1 MAKKTLTPEQAEIK
15 AMKKEKSSQNWTKFW
30 AIVLAAALTFGV
42 VFLGKSQADKA
53 IEEAGANNNA
63 VVDQNN
69 DVNNNDDADD
79 DSLLGDDTSNDNVSN
94 DNTSNDNTSNDNT
107 SNDNTSNDNS
117 SSNNNNSSNN
127 NSSSNNNAQQNN
139 GPSKAEVIKVF
150 NEATAKAA
158 KGSYKIKRT
167 GEFTKPINVGSATD
181 KLNDIIHGIDPN
193 ASIDSVVGGFLGIS
207 KPVEAVVTN
216 GAGEGFDGKYM
227 IKAMTLTEADV
238 QGVKVEGNKY
248 MLQVKKCT
256 NPDENSAMAK
266 ATNDYITF
274 AQVNESLKKEA
285 AGMVSVDAAKS
296 QAVYSSILFTAT
308 IVDGKMTNLEYSY
321 TFAANL
327 SLKIIV
333 APATGTG
340 EAKITGV
347 YSDIKY

>member
-42 VFLGKSQADKA
+42 VFLGKSQADTA
-53 IEEAGANNNA
+53 IKEAGANSNE
-63 VVDQNN
+63 VVD
-69 DVNNNDDADD
+69 NNNTVDNTDDD
-79 DSLLGDDTSNDNVSN
+79 DSLFDDNTSNDNVSN

-117 SSNNNNSSNN
+117 NANNNASNN
-127 NSSSNNNAQQNN
+127 NSNSNNNTQQNN

-158 KGSYKIKRT
+158 KGSYKINRT
-167 GEFTKPINVGSATD
+167 GEFTKPIDVGSATD
-181 KLNDIIHGIDPN
+181 KLNDIIHDIDPN

-207 KPVEAVVTN
+207 KPIEAVVTN

-227 IKAMTLTEADV
+227 IKAMSLTEADV

-256 NPDENSAMAK
+256 NPGEDSSLAK

-274 AQVNESLKKEA
+274 EQVNASLKKEA
-285 AGMVSVDAAKS
+285 AGLVSVDAAKS